1 VAGHRAQCLPII
13 TRLDPHMTMQTDHAD
28 TELAAVL
35 TAALADAGRTLDL
48 TLSEA
53 VAVADALRAIVA
65 ALPAPTPRDVSLSTS
80 LAEVAALIERRA
92 GIA

>member
-1 VAGHRAQCLPII
+1 
-13 TRLDPHMTMQTDHAD
+13 
-28 TELAAVL
+28 
-35 TAALADAGRTLDL
+35 
-48 TLSEA
+48 
-53 VAVADALRAIVA
+53 VADALRAIVA